1 MMKRIRDEACGLPVV
16 ARLRFCSP
24 RLRLTT
30 GPALGKI
37 KHSGLCPPHMP
48 PYLTGIEGPPP
59 KRNAVRSSRAG
70 GAKNDRCKPAKTGLQ
85 RFFIIYHDWAA
96 ARLTVAP

>member
-1 MMKRIRDEACGLPVV
+1 MMGISYQKKRQ
-16 ARLRFCSP
+16 
-24 RLRLTT
+24 T
-30 GPALGKI
+30 
-37 KHSGLCPPHMP
+37 
-48 PYLTGIEGPPP
+48 P

>member
-1 MMKRIRDEACGLPVV
+1 MKRTMYQA
-16 ARLRFCSP
+16 ARH
-24 RLRLTT
+24 T
-30 GPALGKI
+30 
-37 KHSGLCPPHMP
+37 
-48 PYLTGIEGPPP
+48 P